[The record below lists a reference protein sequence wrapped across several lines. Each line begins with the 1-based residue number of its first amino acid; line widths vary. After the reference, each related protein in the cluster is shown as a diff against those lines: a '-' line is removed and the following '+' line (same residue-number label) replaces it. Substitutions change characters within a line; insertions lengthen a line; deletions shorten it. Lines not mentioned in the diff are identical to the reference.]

1 MADEQIPGTN
11 SDVAVV
17 VPDATAPATKKQRAP
32 RVKKAAAEA
41 KVKSSP
47 SKTAEVSNGRKKRGG
62 NGVEVAPAVTV
73 EPVAVK
79 RRSNGATKKQPGAVV
94 SAPASASDEMAG
106 LLQLEEENKRLRK
119 TLADKLRA
127 ENADLRKKLGLA

>member
-17 VPDATAPATKKQRAP
+17 VPDATAPAAKKQRAP
-32 RVKKAAAEA
+32 RVKKAAVEA
-41 KVKSSP
+41 KVKSAP
-47 SKTAEVSNGRKKRGG
+47 AKTAEVSDGRKKRAAKA
-62 NGVEVAPAVTV
+62 VEATPAAAV
-73 EPVAVK
+73 EPVAAK
-79 RRSNGATKKQPGAVV
+79 RRRNVAAKKQPAAVV
-94 SAPASASDEMAG
+94 KAPASASDEMAD

-119 TLADKLRA
+119 TLADKLRT